1 MREGDIIAVAFC
13 VAMVM
18 EEGGEGETVGWG
30 EQKGAH
36 GNGMNVSLN
45 ASVNVWVF
53 NVSNQTNSAE
63 TIQSIYGFM
72 C

>member
-18 EEGGEGETVGWG
+18 EEGGEGEMVGWG

-45 ASVNVWVF
+45 ASVNV
-53 NVSNQTNSAE
+53 
-63 TIQSIYGFM
+63 
-72 C
+72 